1 MSDTG
6 RTSDIRHATA
16 LPDRVRLVVLFGGQS
31 AEHDIS
37 CISASN
43 IVRALDVDRYDIE
56 PIGIDRDGC
65 WHRAESAAALL
76 AGARADF
83 PDALSIDGPETT
95 REQEIV
101 AAASEDVPTVV
112 FPVLH
117 GPNGEDGTVQGL
129 LELLDV
135 PFVGS
140 GVLGSAVC
148 MDKVMAKTVLDAAGI
163 PQARWRSLHRD
174 ESRAPDVLAGI
185 LGELGETVFVK
196 PANMGSSIGIT
207 RATGADELAAA
218 VDVALRYDDLLVI
231 EEALSVREL
240 ETAVLGSTS
249 RPRVSVVGEIVPA
262 AEFYDFDDK
271 YTDGAAQ
278 TVIPADLSEELSRDA
293 RDLAL
298 RTFTTLRAE
307 GLARVDLFLA
317 EGRGLLVNE
326 VNTLPGFTP
335 ISMYPMLWAASGLPY
350 GELLDELVALALE
363 RHAARARLR

>member
-6 RTSDIRHATA
+6 RTSDTAPAAT

-37 CISASN
+37 RISASN
-43 IVRALDVDRYDIE
+43 IIRALDRDRYAIE
-56 PIGIDRDGC
+56 PIGIDRDGR
-65 WHRAESAAALL
+65 WHRAESATALL
-76 AGARADF
+76 AGTADEF
-83 PDALSIDGPETT
+83 PDALSIDGPATD
-95 REQEIV
+95 REQAIV
-101 AAASEDVPTVV
+101 AAGSADAPTVV

-174 ESRAPDVLAGI
+174 GAGAPDALTGI
-185 LGELGETVFVK
+185 IDDLGDTVFVK
-196 PANMGSSIGIT
+196 PANMGSSIGIS
-207 RATGADELAAA
+207 RATGVDELATA
-218 VDVALRYDDLLVI
+218 VHEALRYDDLLVI
-231 EEALSVREL
+231 EEALQVREL

-271 YTDGAAQ
+271 YTDGAAR
-278 TVIPADLSEELSRDA
+278 TVIPAELSDELSDDA
-293 RDLAL
+293 RELAL

-350 GELLDELVALALE
+350 GDLLDELVALALE